1 MADTTTTNLGLTK
14 PEVGASSDTWGTKW
28 NTNSD
33 LIDGVFAAAGSG
45 TSVGLN
51 VGSGKTLTLGGTLT
65 NSAGTANGVVYL
77 NGSKALTSGSALVF
91 DGTNLGVGGAPANRF
106 DVVGDQNSSLT
117 SRVVNVNAGG
127 SAGSRLR
134 LENTSAPWDISNSR
148 ANSAAL
154 TFENSG
160 TERMRL
166 DSSGNLGIGTSSPTR
181 RLFVNGSSNLGGS
194 VNSVVIGDGTFAA
207 GVASIAAESGAR
219 LDIGTA
225 GANPLLFFIN
235 NTERARLDSSGNL
248 GIGTSSPAVKLDVQ
262 RGSEGEYLRVGG
274 DDTGNN
280 GRALRFTSATN
291 GGFIGA
297 LHTLNAPSSGGA
309 IAFSTNSTERAR
321 LDSSGNLGI
330 GTSSPT
336 AVLDVNAD
344 KMRLRTAKTPS
355 SATDT
360 GNAGD
365 ICWDSSYLYI
375 CTATN
380 TWRRIAHA
388 SW

>member
-1 MADTTTTNLGLTK
+1 
-14 PEVGASSDTWGTKW
+14 
-28 NTNSD
+28 
-33 LIDGVFAAAGSG
+33 
-45 TSVGLN
+45 
-51 VGSGKTLTLGGTLT
+51 
-65 NSAGTANGVVYL
+65 
-77 NGSKALTSGSALVF
+77 
-91 DGTNLGVGGAPANRF
+91 
-106 DVVGDQNSSLT
+106 VVGDQNSSLT

-166 DSSGNLGIGTSSPTR
+166 DSSGNLGIGTSSPT
-181 RLFVNGSSNLGGS
+181 
-194 VNSVVIGDGTFAA
+194 
-207 GVASIAAESGAR
+207 
-219 LDIGTA
+219 
-225 GANPLLFFIN
+225 
-235 NTERARLDSSGNL
+235 
-248 GIGTSSPAVKLDVQ
+248 
-262 RGSEGEYLRVGG
+262 
-274 DDTGNN
+274 
-280 GRALRFTSATN
+280 
-291 GGFIGA
+291 
-297 LHTLNAPSSGGA
+297 
-309 IAFSTNSTERAR
+309 
-321 LDSSGNLGI
+321 
-330 GTSSPT
+330 

>member
-51 VGSGKTLTLGGTLT
+51 VGTGKTLTLGGTLT
-65 NSAGTANGVVYL
+65 NSAGTANGVAYL

-166 DSSGNLGIGTSSPTR
+166 DSSGNLGIGTSSPT
-181 RLFVNGSSNLGGS
+181 
-194 VNSVVIGDGTFAA
+194 
-207 GVASIAAESGAR
+207 
-219 LDIGTA
+219 
-225 GANPLLFFIN
+225 
-235 NTERARLDSSGNL
+235 
-248 GIGTSSPAVKLDVQ
+248 
-262 RGSEGEYLRVGG
+262 
-274 DDTGNN
+274 
-280 GRALRFTSATN
+280 
-291 GGFIGA
+291 
-297 LHTLNAPSSGGA
+297 
-309 IAFSTNSTERAR
+309 
-321 LDSSGNLGI
+321 
-330 GTSSPT
+330 

>member
-1 MADTTTTNLGLTK
+1 
-14 PEVGASSDTWGTKW
+14 
-28 NTNSD
+28 
-33 LIDGVFAAAGSG
+33 
-45 TSVGLN
+45 
-51 VGSGKTLTLGGTLT
+51 
-65 NSAGTANGVVYL
+65 
-77 NGSKALTSGSALVF
+77 
-91 DGTNLGVGGAPANRF
+91 
-106 DVVGDQNSSLT
+106 
-117 SRVVNVNAGG
+117 
-127 SAGSRLR
+127 
-134 LENTSAPWDISNSR
+134 
-148 ANSAAL
+148 
-154 TFENSG
+154 
-160 TERMRL
+160 
-166 DSSGNLGIGTSSPTR
+166 
-181 RLFVNGSSNLGGS
+181 
-194 VNSVVIGDGTFAA
+194 VIGDGTFAA

-235 NTERARLDSSGNL
+235 N
-248 GIGTSSPAVKLDVQ
+248 
-262 RGSEGEYLRVGG
+262 
-274 DDTGNN
+274 
-280 GRALRFTSATN
+280 
-291 GGFIGA
+291 
-297 LHTLNAPSSGGA
+297 
-309 IAFSTNSTERAR
+309 TERAR

>member
-1 MADTTTTNLGLTK
+1 
-14 PEVGASSDTWGTKW
+14 
-28 NTNSD
+28 
-33 LIDGVFAAAGSG
+33 
-45 TSVGLN
+45 VGLN

-65 NSAGTANGVVYL
+65 NSAGTANGVAYL

-166 DSSGNLGIGTSSPTR
+166 DSSGNLGIGTSSPT
-181 RLFVNGSSNLGGS
+181 
-194 VNSVVIGDGTFAA
+194 
-207 GVASIAAESGAR
+207 
-219 LDIGTA
+219 
-225 GANPLLFFIN
+225 
-235 NTERARLDSSGNL
+235 
-248 GIGTSSPAVKLDVQ
+248 
-262 RGSEGEYLRVGG
+262 
-274 DDTGNN
+274 
-280 GRALRFTSATN
+280 
-291 GGFIGA
+291 
-297 LHTLNAPSSGGA
+297 
-309 IAFSTNSTERAR
+309 
-321 LDSSGNLGI
+321 
-330 GTSSPT
+330 